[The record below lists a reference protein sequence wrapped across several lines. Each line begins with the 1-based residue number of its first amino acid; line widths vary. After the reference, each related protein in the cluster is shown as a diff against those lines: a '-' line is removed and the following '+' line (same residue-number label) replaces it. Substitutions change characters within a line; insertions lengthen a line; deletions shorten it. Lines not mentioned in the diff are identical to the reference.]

1 MRRGLLLVVILGAS
15 LSITALANATG
26 GKLRCFADAPATC
39 TLNSSTSATLDT
51 TQGGDAGVYLSNGK
65 ATGGTPVANAGFSFQ
80 YFCSDTTNY
89 TSCVGGGAPR
99 WSIPINVGNDPKDTQ
114 QVYAF
119 LDANGCGDDGTV
131 STAEADCAVTLN
143 IGGSYPNWAAFAAAN
158 PTYTIASALPF
169 VISDVTTG
177 GQIIVNNLSS
187 HS

>member
-1 MRRGLLLVVILGAS
+1 MRHGLLLAIVLGAA
-15 LSITALANATG
+15 LSITALANAAG
-26 GKLRCFADAPATC
+26 GKLKCFADSPATC

-51 TQGGDAGVYLSNGK
+51 TNGGDAGVYLSNGK

-80 YFCSDTTNY
+80 YFCANTIDY

-131 STAEADCAVTLN
+131 STAAADCTVTLN
-143 IGGSYPNWAAFAAAN
+143 SGGSYANWAAFAAAN
-158 PTYTIASALPF
+158 PTYTIANACRS
-169 VISDVTTG
+169 
-177 GQIIVNNLSS
+177 
-187 HS
+187 